1 MLSSNKGGKCMK
13 IKGTI
18 EVEIDIK
25 DEKAQEVVRET
36 TLMMGEK
43 NYLNNFNNNLIKKLN
58 EEFGG
63 DNEQECTKFQN
74 CNMSLS

>member
-1 MLSSNKGGKCMK
+1 MK

-25 DEKAQEVVRET
+25 DEEAQNVIRET
-36 TLMMGEK
+36 ILMMGEK
-43 NYLNNFNNNLIKKLN
+43 NYLNNFNNNLTKKLN

-63 DNEQECTKFQN
+63 DNEQECMKFQN
-74 CNMSLS
+74 CNMRLEI

>member
-1 MLSSNKGGKCMK
+1 MK

-25 DEKAQEVVRET
+25 DKEAQEFIKET
-36 TLMMGEK
+36 ILMMGEE
-43 NYLNNFNNNLIKKLN
+43 NYLNNFRINLTKKLN

-63 DNEQECTKFQN
+63 DNEQEGTKFQN
-74 CNMSLS
+74 CNLSLEI